1 MIPSVNEVLLLVLP
15 LVGSCCATAAAA
27 RLGALLRLKEE
38 SGLCDT
44 TGEDSI
50 FSFIWKDV
58 AVAPEREEGGGEAA
72 VVAVEEAAAAF

>member
-1 MIPSVNEVLLLVLP
+1 MIPSVNDVLLQELP
-15 LVGSCCATAAAA
+15 LVGSCCAAAAA

-44 TGEDSI
+44 LGEDGT
-50 FSFIWKDV
+50 FPYIWKGV

-72 VVAVEEAAAAF
+72 VVAVEEAAAAL